1 MRPFILIIISGFIFS
16 CNSNKGVL
24 QENPPFKVTEASFQ
38 KWHGG
43 TQEAGK
49 GIHFMLILS
58 EVSDGVHVEKI
69 YFRGR
74 EEILKQSPQNPNEY
88 LATFVDKPKQDA
100 VLDSNPVKEM
110 DNPRPSL
117 KSKIPFELKEN
128 EAVVEYLK
136 NQKSYYYKIED
147 IIEIETTAYPSSK
160 PVDNN

>member
-1 MRPFILIIISGFIFS
+1 MF
-16 CNSNKGVL
+16 
-24 QENPPFKVTEASFQ
+24 QENPPFKVEDASFQ
-38 KWHGG
+38 KWFGG
-43 TQEAGK
+43 IQQAGK
-49 GIHFMLILS
+49 GIHFTLTFSQIS
-58 EVSDGVHVEKI
+58 ENVFFKKI

-88 LATFVDKPKQDA
+88 LATYIDNPKEDM

-117 KSKIPFELKEN
+117 NSKIPFELKEN

-136 NQKSYYYKIED
+136 NQKTYYYKIED
-147 IIEIETTAYPSSK
+147 VIEIEATAYPSSK

>member
-1 MRPFILIIISGFIFS
+1 MF
-16 CNSNKGVL
+16 

-38 KWHGG
+38 KWLGG

-88 LATFVDKPKQDA
+88 LSTFVDKPKEDV

-117 KSKIPFELKEN
+117 VSEIPFELKAS
-128 EAVVEYLK
+128 EAVIQY
-136 NQKSYYYKIED
+136 QKDNKIFYYKIENITEKD
-147 IIEIETTAYPSSK
+147 EVAYPSSK
-160 PVDNN
+160 PDDN